1 MDLNEDSLHLQHLNH
16 PLVQQNRGDV
26 NGLNT
31 SNSTNGTDM
40 STGKG
45 RWRGRRG
52 RRGKKGMKMRCKNS
66 FDTDVE
72 CINAYYTKL
81 DDNNEIE
88 W

>member
-1 MDLNEDSLHLQHLNH
+1 
-16 PLVQQNRGDV
+16 
-26 NGLNT
+26 
-31 SNSTNGTDM
+31 M

-52 RRGKKGMKMRCKNS
+52 RRGKKGMMMRCKNS